1 MNIEF
6 QTIVELFCG
15 PGGGGETGKRPGFYA
30 NLSYFLKPYREGIKG
45 FMI

>member
-6 QTIVELFCG
+6 HTIRDFFG
-15 PGGGGETGKRPGFYA
+15 PGCGGETGKRPGFYA
-30 NLSYFLKPYREGIKG
+30 NLSYFLKPYGEGIKG